1 MAKLSA
7 AAFAKFIWQRM
18 AAKDGYIFGARGQD
32 PKKWAKT
39 SWWFT
44 QYKGSQRTK
53 ALYWREH
60 AARVWD
66 CQGLAEGY
74 INDVTGKNI
83 DVRARDNFANW
94 CDPKGKGKIPSE
106 RRVPGAAVFM
116 GWPITHVGFLVK
128 PVNDSDPTGDWWVV
142 EARGVMYGV
151 VKTRLSAR
159 SWTRWGLMTKYF
171 DYSAPVES
179 DADSVLATGNVNI
192 RTQPN
197 TQGEI
202 LGVLKKGGQLPY
214 AGETSADGWFKVDY
228 NGKQGWVSGKYARLV
243 VAAKD
248 LEEET
253 SIPQDAAEDTPES
266 VNGDTGSGDGG
277 DVESGPATGETGNEE
292 APENAAEDTPVNTP
306 EDGAGGEAED
316 AAGNMAAEAAD
327 GPELVVDMSH
337 YNRTVY
343 WGKLSKECALLI
355 LRASVGLNPDTK
367 YAQYAAKAREYEIPF
382 GSYHYLKATSEK
394 AARDEAQ
401 YYVERV
407 GESGPLFY
415 VLDAEY
421 GSIKD
426 DKARAITSAFLKE
439 VRRLVP
445 GGRVGIY
452 IAHHL
457 YERWNCDYK
466 AFDFVWIPRYGKNT
480 GKYDPK
486 YAPDYPCDLHQYT
499 SRGKISGAAGEVDL
513 SRETR
518 AGVIKKLTEA

>member
-7 AAFAKFIWQRM
+7 TAFAEFIWQRM

-66 CQGLAEGY
+66 CQGLVEGY

-128 PVNDSDPTGDWWVV
+128 PVDDSDPAGDWWVV

-179 DADSVLATGNVNI
+179 DADSVLATGDVNI

-214 AGETSADGWFKVDY
+214 ACETSADGWFKVDY
-228 NGKQGWVSGKYARLV
+228 NGKQGWVSGKYARLA
-243 VAAKD
+243 VAGPDAD
-248 LEEET
+248 PPET
-253 SIPQDAAEDTPES
+253 VQPDAPK
-266 VNGDTGSGDGG
+266 
-277 DVESGPATGETGNEE
+277 
-292 APENAAEDTPVNTP
+292 
-306 EDGAGGEAED
+306 
-316 AAGNMAAEAAD
+316 
-327 GPELVVDMSH
+327 LVVDLSH

-394 AARDEAQ
+394 AARKEAN
-401 YYVERV
+401 YYF
-407 GESGPLFY
+407 SKANSPDPLFY

-426 DKARAITSAFLKE
+426 DKARAITSAFLDELRK
-439 VRRLVP
+439 LAFAKKI
-445 GGRVGIY
+445 GIY
-452 IAHHL
+452 IGHHL
-457 YERWNCDYK
+457 YESWDCDYK

-486 YAPDYPCDLHQYT
+486 YVPDYPCDLHQYT
-499 SRGKISGAAGEVDL
+499 SRGKIDGAAGEVDL

-518 AGVIKKLTEA
+518 AGVINELTQKIETKAVNG

>member
-7 AAFAKFIWQRM
+7 TAFAEFIWQRM

-32 PKKWAKT
+32 PQKWAKT

-94 CDPKGKGKIPSE
+94 CDPKGKGKIPAE

-159 SWTRWGLMTKYF
+159 GWTRWGLMTKYF
-171 DYSAPVES
+171 DYAAPVES
-179 DADSVLATGNVNI
+179 DADSVLATGDVNI

-197 TQGEI
+197 TRGEI

-228 NGKQGWVSGKYARLV
+228 DGKQGWVSGKYARLV
-243 VAAKD
+243 VAGPDAD
-248 LEEET
+248 PPET
-253 SIPQDAAEDTPES
+253 SQPD
-266 VNGDTGSGDGG
+266 
-277 DVESGPATGETGNEE
+277 
-292 APENAAEDTPVNTP
+292 APET
-306 EDGAGGEAED
+306 D
-316 AAGNMAAEAAD
+316 A
-327 GPELVVDMSH
+327 PELVVDLSH

-355 LRASVGLNPDTK
+355 LRASVGTSPDTK

-401 YYVERV
+401 YYVKRV

-452 IAHHL
+452 IGHHL

-480 GKYDPK
+480 GEYDPK

-518 AGVIKKLTEA
+518 AGVIEALTGGGDANDQ

>member
-7 AAFAKFIWQRM
+7 TAFAEFIWQRM

-94 CDPKGKGKIPSE
+94 CDPKGKGKIPAE

-171 DYSAPVES
+171 DYAAPVES
-179 DADSVLATGNVNI
+179 DADSVLATGDVNI
-192 RTQPN
+192 RAQPN
-197 TQGEI
+197 TRGEI

-214 AGETSADGWFKVDY
+214 AGETSDGGWFKVDY
-228 NGKQGWVSGKYARLV
+228 DGKQGWVSGKYARLA
-243 VAAKD
+243 VAGPDAD
-248 LEEET
+248 PPET
-253 SIPQDAAEDTPES
+253 VQPDAPK
-266 VNGDTGSGDGG
+266 
-277 DVESGPATGETGNEE
+277 
-292 APENAAEDTPVNTP
+292 
-306 EDGAGGEAED
+306 
-316 AAGNMAAEAAD
+316 
-327 GPELVVDMSH
+327 LVVDLSH

-343 WGKLSKECALLI
+343 WGKAFQRMRAAHPARQRRDKPGYQIRPVRGQGARVRNPRRGRTPFKGHERGGRARPCAV
-355 LRASVGLNPDTK
+355 LRR
-367 YAQYAAKAREYEIPF
+367 ARGGNRPAF
-382 GSYHYLKATSEK
+382 L
-394 AARDEAQ
+394 
-401 YYVERV
+401 RV
-407 GESGPLFY
+407 GRG
-415 VLDAEY
+415 
-421 GSIKD
+421 
-426 DKARAITSAFLKE
+426 
-439 VRRLVP
+439 VRL
-445 GGRVGIY
+445 
-452 IAHHL
+452 
-457 YERWNCDYK
+457 E
-466 AFDFVWIPRYGKNT
+466 
-480 GKYDPK
+480 
-486 YAPDYPCDLHQYT
+486 
-499 SRGKISGAAGEVDL
+499 
-513 SRETR
+513 
-518 AGVIKKLTEA
+518 